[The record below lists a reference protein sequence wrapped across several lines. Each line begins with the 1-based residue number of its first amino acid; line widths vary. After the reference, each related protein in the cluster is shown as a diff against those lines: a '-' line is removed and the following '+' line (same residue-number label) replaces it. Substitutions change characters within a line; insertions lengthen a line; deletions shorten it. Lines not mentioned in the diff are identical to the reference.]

1 MNAKDQAEGGS
12 GLQEAKDRV
21 TLVVF
26 TSSDGDFEVIL
37 LNFSYRIVSFL
48 FCLFLFCFFASLHT
62 KNRIPASDLSQACKN
77 DTFG

>member
-37 LNFSYRIVSFL
+37 LNFSYRIANLDLGSRYWQARISKCFRNCVVVPLIDVSSIR
-48 FCLFLFCFFASLHT
+48 A
-62 KNRIPASDLSQACKN
+62 
-77 DTFG
+77 